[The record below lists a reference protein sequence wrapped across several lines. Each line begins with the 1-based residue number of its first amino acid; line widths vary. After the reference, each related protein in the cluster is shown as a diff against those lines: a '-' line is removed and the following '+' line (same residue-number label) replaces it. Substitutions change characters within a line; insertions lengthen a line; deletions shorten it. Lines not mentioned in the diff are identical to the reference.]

1 LVKLFF
7 SEKEEEVTKE
17 EIDLIWNVCNKQGQ
31 QIKLEV
37 YKVILDVFKSYSSS
51 NMADETKE
59 YFIDKLKEVPPAQVI
74 EKDIQIVT
82 ELGRKIGVSYRQP
95 EAFVV
100 KSAEF
105 LWSVAILEK
114 DYPKAIALKAR
125 KKFCDQVSSWEDS
138 LKEDYV
144 ALCVQNIEN
153 DSHSLQNL
161 KITTKLISKMSFSS
175 YNGKKTKNDFA
186 KELIETKDFIWI
198 IIKDLDRYTEYS
210 NSLFKRGALTKENV
224 KTFELEDNHF
234 FTHYK
239 NLNSRLK
246 RIKALLHTAKMK
258 LTSEQMESIWDIMVK
273 KSELREHDQ
282 NVFFSWFKDL
292 LEKDAKH
299 VITEELTINLFRV
312 KIVPSDLRLL
322 KSLRVYGLAC
332 IVRLFVLV
340 NEIKGNVLDL
350 DPQKNKKA
358 NDSYWQQN
366 SYGYSPYQG
375 GGYGNNAYGNNS
387 QEAGTKP
394 KFNRFRVN
402 IMPAELEGIKILWSL
417 LGAHDETNV
426 YLFTMV
432 QRTLINIYSNLSV
445 AL

>member
-1 LVKLFF
+1 MHRSQDLVKLFF

-59 YFIDKLKEVPPAQVI
+59 YFIDKIKEVPPAQVI

-125 KKFCDQVSSWEDS
+125 KKFCDQVASWDDS
-138 LKEDYV
+138 LKAKYV
-144 ALCVQNIEN
+144 ALCVQNIEK
-153 DSHSLQNL
+153 DSYSLQNL

-175 YNGKKTKNDFA
+175 YNGKKTKNDYA
-186 KELIETKDFIWI
+186 RELIETKDFIWV
-198 IIKDLDRYTEYS
+198 IIKDLERYTEYS
-210 NSLFKRGALTKENV
+210 NSLFKRGALTRENV

-234 FTHYK
+234 FTHFK
-239 NLNSRLK
+239 NLSSRLK
-246 RIKALLHTAKMK
+246 RIKALLHTAKMQ
-258 LTSEQMESIWDIMVK
+258 LTSEQMEGIWDIMVK

-292 LEKDAKH
+292 LE
-299 VITEELTINLFRV
+299 
-312 KIVPSDLRLL
+312 
-322 KSLRVYGLAC
+322 
-332 IVRLFVLV
+332 
-340 NEIKGNVLDL
+340 
-350 DPQKNKKA
+350 
-358 NDSYWQQN
+358 
-366 SYGYSPYQG
+366 
-375 GGYGNNAYGNNS
+375 
-387 QEAGTKP
+387 
-394 KFNRFRVN
+394 
-402 IMPAELEGIKILWSL
+402 
-417 LGAHDETNV
+417 
-426 YLFTMV
+426 
-432 QRTLINIYSNLSV
+432 
-445 AL
+445 